1 MILLTPKPPS
11 NRTFCKVPESIV
23 TSRIDNYLSR
33 SMAAALIASVEDEDG
48 FLGVPL
54 AT

>member
-23 TSRIDNYLSR
+23 TSRIDNYLS
-33 SMAAALIASVEDEDG
+33 MAAALIASVEDEDG